1 MPLDC
6 NKFYIDIIEQ
16 DKSPV
21 CAYIV
26 TAYDLEVELKVSTEV
41 AEIIIGRMR
50 EAQDSVWHSIWRD
63 AQHELSVLK
72 EDPMIDLMNA
82 ANEAAD
88 PNPANGSGVGVC
100 GTAAERQNP

>member
-6 NKFYIDIIEQ
+6 NRFYIDIIEQ

-26 TAYDLEVELKVSTEV
+26 TAYDLEVELKVSAEV
-41 AEIIIGRMR
+41 AEVIIGRMR

-63 AQHELSVLK
+63 AAHELSVLK
-72 EDPMIDLMNA
+72 EDPMIDLINA

-88 PNPANGSGVGVC
+88 PKPENGQAVG
-100 GTAAERQNP
+100 A